1 MAARRVADENRQL
14 RELLHKHGATD
25 DYIAQYLLASTA
37 NNADSSHG
45 QGQNVQVMDPATAPQ
60 SLQQLM
66 LPRRAPYLEPSVQL
80 TLPSQSSREA
90 SIVSGSTTNSS
101 AWESS
106 QPTMT
111 GYSHHAQQFGVPP
124 SAIGSSDQHQ
134 YAPSIMFHA
143 QPGSTQADP
152 LQRPP
157 SGHVMNDPRQGLAT
171 TQPISIKNSTA
182 INYQF
187 QMSTFH
193 DPAHRYDPPGGL

>member
-37 NNADSSHG
+37 NNTDSSHG
-45 QGQNVQVMDPATAPQ
+45 QGHNVQAMDPATAPQ

-90 SIVSGSTTNSS
+90 SIASGSTTNSS

-106 QPTMT
+106 QSTMT
-111 GYSHHAQQFGVPP
+111 GYSHHAQQFGVPS

-134 YAPSIMFHA
+134 YAPSMFYA

-152 LQRPP
+152 FQRPP
-157 SGHVMNDPRQGLAT
+157 SGHVMNDLRQDLAT
-171 TQPISIKNSTA
+171 AQPISINNSTA

-187 QMSTFH
+187 QMNTFH
-193 DPAHRYDPPGGL
+193 DAVHRYNPPGGL

>member
-1 MAARRVADENRQL
+1 MAARKVADENRQL

-37 NNADSSHG
+37 NNADSGHG
-45 QGQNVQVMDPATAPQ
+45 QGQNVQAMDPATATQ

-80 TLPSQSSREA
+80 TLPSQSSRET
-90 SIVSGSTTNSS
+90 SIASGSTTNSS

-106 QPTMT
+106 QSTMT
-111 GYSHHAQQFGVPP
+111 GYSHQAQQFGVPP

-134 YAPSIMFHA
+134 YAPSMFHA
-143 QPGSTQADP
+143 QPGSIQADP
-152 LQRPP
+152 FQRPP

-171 TQPISIKNSTA
+171 TQPISINNSTA

-187 QMSTFH
+187 QMNVFH
-193 DPAHRYDPPGGL
+193 DPAHRYDHSGGL